1 MTTDAPAGGA
11 RDADPRVP
19 WRADGLLAPFVRA
32 GALGSADV
40 HVARRLGAIG
50 QETDERVHLAVALAV
65 AAVRAGSVCVE
76 LADAP
81 GAVAALLDG
90 ADPAR
95 AADLPW
101 PALDGPDGWVAA
113 VRRSPLVGDGAGG
126 PDDRPV
132 RWVDGRVYLDRYW
145 RDELSVRREI
155 ELRLAPGARPAAP
168 GKAEGGADVDPAAS
182 GAAAG
187 GAPGGGAPGGGA
199 AGVTAEAGSRGG
211 AIDAVARRL
220 FPAAAD
226 DRQREALGTA
236 STSLLTVLT
245 GGPGTGKTTTVARL
259 VAALQ
264 ATAGPGLRVAL
275 AAPTGKAA
283 SRLQESVNAQ
293 VATLDEGD
301 RARVGTLTATT
312 LHRLLGPRP
321 GSTTRF
327 RHDRYRR
334 LPHDVVVVDESSMV
348 SLPLMARLVEALR
361 PDARLV
367 LVGDPDQLASVEAGA
382 VLGDLV
388 ASLHGRAVV
397 RLTRTHRFGDD
408 LAALAA
414 AIRAGD
420 ADATLALLR
429 AGGAHVRL
437 TATAADVPAPEDLV
451 TLRNDVVTAGRA
463 LVTAA
468 RAGDAVSALGALGQH
483 RLLLAHREGPAGV
496 ARWAAQAEAWVEAAT
511 DARGSRDRWPLGLP
525 LLVTENDPSSGL
537 SNGDTGVVVRD
548 LSDTGPGGSA
558 AHGPTSVEPVVV
570 AFGDP
575 DRPHLVRP
583 HRLPAVQP
591 VHAMT
596 VHRGQGSQFARVT
609 VLLPPAAS
617 PLLTRELLY
626 TAVTR
631 AREHVH
637 VIGSPDAV
645 RTAVERPVRR
655 ASGLRHPL

>member
-1 MTTDAPAGGA
+1 M
-11 RDADPRVP
+11 P
-19 WRADGLLAPFVRA
+19 WRVDGLLAPFVRA
-32 GALGSADV
+32 GALASADV
-40 HVARRLGAIG
+40 HVARRLGAIAH
-50 QETDERVHLAVALAV
+50 ETDERVHLAVALAV

-90 ADPAR
+90 ADPPR

-113 VRRSPLVGDGAGG
+113 VRRSPLVGDGLDGA
-126 PDDRPV
+126 DDRPV

-145 RDELSVRREI
+145 RDELSVRREV
-155 ELRLAPGARPAAP
+155 EARLARGAPAAP
-168 GKAEGGADVDPAAS
+168 GAADDQADID
-182 GAAAG
+182 AAG
-187 GAPGGGAPGGGA
+187 GDGP
-199 AGVTAEAGSRGG
+199 VDGSNCSDG
-211 AIDAVARRL
+211 AIDDVARRL
-220 FPAAAD
+220 FPAATD
-226 DRQREALGTA
+226 DRQREALRTA

-293 VATLDEGD
+293 VATLDEDD

-327 RHDRYRR
+327 RHDRDRR

-397 RLTRTHRFGDD
+397 RLTQTHRFGDD

-414 AIRAGD
+414 AVRAGD

-429 AGGAHVRL
+429 TGGAHVRL
-437 TATAADVPAPEDLV
+437 TATEVDAPAPDDLV
-451 TLRNDVVTAGRA
+451 GLRHDVVTAGRA
-463 LVTAA
+463 LVAAA
-468 RAGDAVSALGALGQH
+468 RAGDAAAALAALGQH

-511 DARGSRDRWPLGLP
+511 DARDSREPWPLGLP

-548 LSDTGPGGSA
+548 LVGTGTRGPA
-558 AHGPTSVEPVVV
+558 AHGPAPGDAVVV

-596 VHRGQGSQFARVT
+596 VHRGQGSQFTRVT
-609 VLLPPAAS
+609 VLLPPATS

-631 AREHVH
+631 ARESVH

-645 RTAVERPVRR
+645 RAAVERPVRR